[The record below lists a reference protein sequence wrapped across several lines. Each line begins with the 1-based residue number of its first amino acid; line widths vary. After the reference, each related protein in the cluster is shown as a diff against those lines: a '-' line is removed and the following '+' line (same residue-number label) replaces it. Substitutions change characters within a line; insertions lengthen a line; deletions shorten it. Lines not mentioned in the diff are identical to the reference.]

1 MRLTGPISA
10 HVAGMT
16 LLLVGQEPLIL
27 KGPTP
32 PVELKPKG

>member
-16 LLLVGQEPLIL
+16 LLLEGQEPLIP

-32 PVELKPKG
+32 PVELKPEG